1 MITAAVVLQL
11 LILAGALYDT
21 AALLAPA
28 DGRRPW
34 WRRRR
39 LRRTALETAE
49 QRLVEQRLRG
59 RIDAAAYREGMR
71 SVADRRLSRTG
82 RRDAP

>member
-1 MITAAVVLQL
+1 MTTAAVVLQL

-21 AALLAPA
+21 AALLAP
-28 DGRRPW
+28 
-34 WRRRR
+34 RRRR

-49 QRLVEQRLRG
+49 RRLVAQRLHG

-71 SVADRRLSRTG
+71 CVADRCLSRRG
-82 RRDAP
+82 RRDTS